1 MEHQAQYSDLLQLSK
16 ELDHIYH
23 EVSLKMGLSD
33 SGFSLLYALCE
44 RGAPTAPSE
53 LYADWSLSKQTGHS
67 ALLALEKRGLVAL
80 SPDPRDGRGKLV
92 ALTPAGAV
100 YVKQTIRPL
109 MAAERSS
116 FARLTGE
123 EQNQLVALTEKS
135 VILLKEELSGLLSG
149 PAGTH
154 L

>member
-44 RGAPTAPSE
+44 RGVPTAPSE
-53 LYADWSLSKQTGHS
+53 LYAEWSLSKQTGHS

-92 ALTPAGAV
+92 ALT
-100 YVKQTIRPL
+100 
-109 MAAERSS
+109 
-116 FARLTGE
+116 
-123 EQNQLVALTEKS
+123 EKS
-135 VILLKEELSGLLSG
+135 VILLKEELSGLLSE
-149 PAGTH
+149 PAGTQ

>member
-1 MEHQAQYSDLLQLSK
+1 MRA
-16 ELDHIYH
+16 
-23 EVSLKMGLSD
+23 G
-33 SGFSLLYALCE
+33 
-44 RGAPTAPSE
+44 GAPTAPSE
-53 LYADWSLSKQTGHS
+53 LYAEWSLSKQTGHS

-92 ALTPAGAV
+92 ALTPAGTV

-149 PAGTH
+149 PAGTQ

>member
-44 RGAPTAPSE
+44 RGVPTAPSE
-53 LYADWSLSKQTGHS
+53 LYAEWSLSKQTGHS
-67 ALLALEKRGLVAL
+67 ALLALERRG
-80 SPDPRDGRGKLV
+80 LV

-100 YVKQTIRPL
+100 YVKQTIQPL

-149 PAGTH
+149 PAGTQ

>member
-1 MEHQAQYSDLLQLSK
+1 MRSPSK
-16 ELDHIYH
+16 WGCRTAAFP
-23 EVSLKMGLSD
+23 SCTPCA
-33 SGFSLLYALCE
+33 SGGCPPLPPNS
-44 RGAPTAPSE
+44 TPSG
-53 LYADWSLSKQTGHS
+53 SLSKQTGHS

-92 ALTPAGAV
+92 TLTPAGAV
-100 YVKQTIRPL
+100 YIKQTIRPL

-149 PAGTH
+149 PAGTQ